1 MGRILIIATTLVA
14 LVLASANAQT
24 NTAIVA
30 GQSIGGVRIGG
41 NINDAIGALGNLFDR
56 EEGTS
61 GKYVFYDWPLKPF
74 LIIAEKESGRVVLVA
89 VAFTDGFRTE
99 KGVAGG
105 SERQAVVTAYG
116 SEFEAIENQSHTRL
130 VYNPQGIAF
139 FVAKN
144 GIMSGRVYQIVVF
157 IPGLWKEV
165 TEG

>member
-1 MGRILIIATTLVA
+1 MGRILLIATTLVA
-14 LVLASANAQT
+14 LVLASASAQT

-89 VAFTDGFRTE
+89 VAFFYFP
-99 KGVAGG
+99 GVCPPAL
-105 SERQAVVTAYG
+105 T
-116 SEFEAIENQSHTRL
+116 
-130 VYNPQGIAF
+130 
-139 FVAKN
+139 
-144 GIMSGRVYQIVVF
+144 
-157 IPGLWKEV
+157 
-165 TEG
+165 

>member
-1 MGRILIIATTLVA
+1 MRRTLIIATTLMA
-14 LVLASANAQT
+14 LSLATASAQT
-24 NTAIVA
+24 SAAIVA

-41 NINDAIGALGNLFDR
+41 NVNEAIGSLGSLFDR
-56 EEGTS
+56 EDSTS

-89 VAFTDGFRTE
+89 VAFTDGYRTD
-99 KGVAGG
+99 KGIAGG

-116 SEFEAIENQSHTRL
+116 GEFEAIENQSHTRL

-139 FVAKN
+139 FVAKT
-144 GIMSGRVYQIVVF
+144 GVMGGKVYQIVVF
-157 IPGLWKEV
+157 LPGQWKEV